1 MEKIPFVANVDPL
14 KKAQYRSLEEL
25 TDPIKVVIYMGGH
38 EELVDEIIERIE
50 KTDKA
55 HIRYH
60 AHEKCIYLNPA
71 DTHKAITVEELCGEN
86 FVAFGNDQNDIE
98 LFEKALY
105 AVQIGDFPAL
115 RPYADDQ
122 LVAKQNQPQAVA
134 AKILQ
139 VFAEFRGK

>member
-1 MEKIPFVANVDPL
+1 MRLSSESKRQI
-14 KKAQYRSLEEL
+14 R
-25 TDPIKVVIYMGGH
+25 PISAIMCMK
-38 EELVDEIIERIE
+38 
-50 KTDKA
+50 
-55 HIRYH
+55 
-60 AHEKCIYLNPA
+60 KCIYLNPA
-71 DTHKAITVEELCGEN
+71 DTHKATTVEELCGEN

-115 RPYADDQ
+115 QPYADDQ